1 LFSVTATSVMKNFR
15 YFALA
20 WYGHCLGSRGAEFC
34 VGQLI
39 QPTVSQLDSAP
50 DNHNYKRQI

>member
-1 LFSVTATSVMKNFR
+1 MKNFR